1 MFENAFNLKF
11 NLHKAYVDIG
21 IADDDAKRLAC
32 VYDID
37 PKDIGG
43 ILEGFLAENQKNAK
57 TITGEHGNLSIGPET
72 QLKIAYIGDSITSDR
87 ISHQRIMEQIL
98 APYGGVTTKDFSIS
112 GWKVSDVLT
121 AYYPGIAAFEP
132 DVAVMMIGTNDMR
145 MTDDEF
151 GYNHTSIGE
160 YTRDLDYIVKK
171 LKKSGCEVI
180 LCTLPPFCMDKMTP
194 ALPGWKIL
202 YTSEDR
208 GHYDEAIIKTVQEN
222 GCLLADM
229 REKYDAFDPADI
241 TIEDGLHLNAA
252 GQTLLAGEV
261 YGILKDL
268 LEKQAI

>member
-21 IADDDAKRLAC
+21 IADDDAQRLAC

-37 PKDIGG
+37 PNEIVG
-43 ILEGFLAENQKNAK
+43 ILDGFEVQNKKNAR
-57 TITGEHGNLSIGPET
+57 TILGEHGELSIRPDK
-72 QLKIAYIGDSITSDR
+72 QVKIAYIGDSITSDR

-98 APYGGVTTKDFSIS
+98 KQYTGIELRDFSIS

-121 AYYPGIAAFEP
+121 AYYPGIDSFAP
-132 DVAVMMIGTNDMR
+132 DIAVMMTGTNDMR
-145 MTDDEF
+145 RTDDEF
-151 GYNHTSIGE
+151 GYNHTSVGE
-160 YTRDLDYIVKK
+160 FARDLDYVVKK

-202 YTSEDR
+202 YTREDR
-208 GHYDEAIIKTVQEN
+208 GRYDDMIVRTVQES

-261 YGILKDL
+261 YEILKAL
-268 LEKQAI
+268 LEKDAV